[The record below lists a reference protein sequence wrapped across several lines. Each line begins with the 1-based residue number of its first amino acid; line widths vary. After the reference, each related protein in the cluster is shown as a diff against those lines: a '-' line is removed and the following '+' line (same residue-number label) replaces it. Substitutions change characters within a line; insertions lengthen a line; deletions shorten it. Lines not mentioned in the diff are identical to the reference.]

1 MRRPDSVLLLAS
13 WRLVRVP
20 VILAVVYLLL
30 RTALSALSAR
40 HGLGS
45 PDGLG
50 LGYLAAAVL
59 TEGLRLILLI
69 VVPAVVAYR
78 MVAYVVARLLH
89 RDTMPVGA
97 PGPELEATEPTRRSG
112 R

>member
-1 MRRPDSVLLLAS
+1 MRRPDSAMLLTG

-20 VILAVVYLLL
+20 LILIVAYLAL
-30 RTALSALSAR
+30 RETLSALSAR

-50 LGYLAAAVL
+50 LGYLAVTVL

-78 MVAYVVARLLH
+78 VVAYAVSRLPHRSAAPAVPVA
-89 RDTMPVGA
+89 
-97 PGPELEATEPTRRSG
+97 PEFGEREVTEPTR
-112 R
+112 